1 LKGEKLTV
9 ITVVLADDHPIVR
22 QGLRHLLEN
31 DPEFHVVG
39 EAGDGLEAIHL
50 IEKLKPN
57 ILVVD
62 LMMPGLNGLEVLRQ
76 FKKISP
82 TTRAIVLS
90 MQSANAYVVEALNL
104 GAEGYVLK
112 DTGPSELVNAI
123 HAVTQGNRY
132 LSEKLLERL
141 EISGRKAD
149 EAPLDTYQT
158 LTTREREI
166 LQLTAE
172 GESSTEIG
180 EILAISSRTVE
191 VHRSKLMKKL
201 ALHNMADLIRYAI
214 KRGILPMDD

>member
-1 LKGEKLTV
+1 LKGGKLTV

-172 GESSTEIG
+172 GKSSTEIG
-180 EILAISSRTVE
+180 EILAISPRTVE

>member
-1 LKGEKLTV
+1 LTV

-22 QGLRHLLEN
+22 QGLRHLLDS

-39 EAGDGLEAIHL
+39 EAGDGVEALHL
-50 IEKLKPN
+50 IETLKPN
-57 ILVVD
+57 VLVVD
-62 LMMPGLNGLEVLRQ
+62 MMMPGLNGLEVLRQ

-82 TTRAIVLS
+82 LTRAIVLS

-104 GAEGYVLK
+104 GADGYVLK

-132 LSEKLLERL
+132 LSEKLVERL
-141 EISGRKAD
+141 ESTGRRAD
-149 EAPLDTYQT
+149 EAPLDAYQS
-158 LTTREREI
+158 LTPREREI

-172 GESSTEIG
+172 GKSSTEIG
-180 EILAISSRTVE
+180 EKLVISPRTVE

>member
-22 QGLRHLLEN
+22 QGLRHLLDG
-31 DPEFHVVG
+31 DPEFQVVG
-39 EAGDGLEAIHL
+39 EAGGGVEAIHL
-50 IEKLKPN
+50 IEALKPD

-62 LMMPGLNGLEVLRQ
+62 MMMPGISGLEVLRQ

-82 TTRAIVLS
+82 ATRAIVLS

-112 DTGPSELVNAI
+112 ETGPSELVGAI
-123 HAVTQGNRY
+123 HTVLQGNRY
-132 LSEKLLERL
+132 LSEKLIERL
-141 EISGRKAD
+141 EATGRKAE
-149 EAPLDTYQT
+149 EAPLDAYQT

-172 GESSTEIG
+172 GKSSTEIG
-180 EILAISSRTVE
+180 DMLVISSRTVE
-191 VHRSKLMKKL
+191 AHRSKIMKKL
-201 ALHNMADLIRYAI
+201 ALRSMTDLIRYAI
-214 KRGILPMDD
+214 KRGLLPLNE

>member
-1 LKGEKLTV
+1 MTV

-39 EAGDGLEAIHL
+39 EASDGLEAIHL
-50 IEKLKPN
+50 IETLKPN
-57 ILVVD
+57 VLVLD
-62 LMMPGLNGLEVLRQ
+62 MMMPGLNGIEVLRQ
-76 FKKISP
+76 FKKVSP
-82 TTRAIVLS
+82 LTRAIVLS

-112 DTGPSELVNAI
+112 DTGPSELVDAI

-132 LSEKLLERL
+132 VSEKLLERL
-141 EISGRKAD
+141 EATGHRAD
-149 EAPLDTYQT
+149 EAPLDAYQT

-172 GESSTEIG
+172 GKSSTQVG
-180 EILAISSRTVE
+180 EILAISPRTVE

-201 ALHNMADLIRYAI
+201 ALHNIADLIRYAI
-214 KRGILPMDD
+214 KRRILPMDD